1 MKSLL
6 QGLFLGLSI
15 VLPGMSGGTVIV
27 ILGIYEKSIQDI
39 SRFNLKPYGIIAL
52 GVAAGIF
59 IGGQVFAQLF
69 VLYRN
74 STAAFFLGILLA
86 SIRAVF
92 RNRPASSPVRVL
104 TLLTGL
110 VMGLLM
116 VREPLF
122 VMGKSEILWPVLIIS
137 GALASATMLIP
148 GVPGSAVL
156 IMMGIYDDVLFY
168 LKEFLIGELL
178 LFGAGSLLG
187 IILCARILE
196 KIYFRFQ
203 AFFAF
208 LFAGLIAGSSR
219 ALFPTEWGLIE
230 VLLFFAGFS
239 LIWFLGGE
247 RTAAQM

>member
-1 MKSLL
+1 MTSLL

-27 ILGIYEKSIQDI
+27 ILGIYERIINDI
-39 SRFNLKPYGIIAL
+39 SRINLKPYGILTL

-69 VLYRN
+69 LLYRN
-74 STAAFFLGILLA
+74 STAAFFLGIIIA

-92 RNRPASSPVRVL
+92 KNRPAPTPGRVL
-104 TLLTGL
+104 ILFAGL
-110 VMGLLM
+110 VIGLLM

-122 VMGKSEILWPVLIIS
+122 IMGKSEILWPVLIIS

-178 LFGAGSLLG
+178 LFGVGSLLG
-187 IILCARILE
+187 LILCARILE
-196 KIYFRFQ
+196 KVYFRFQ

-219 ALFPTEWGLIE
+219 AVIPTEWGLME
-230 VLLFFAGFS
+230 VLLFLAGFC
-239 LIWFLGGE
+239 LIWFLEGK
-247 RTAAQM
+247 RTAGQL